1 MATIWNNFF
10 KFFSRAKS
18 FVILTKPKLSAL
30 LLLTTVVEA
39 LSVYSGDAE
48 NTKAL
53 GVLTLSVLLSCM
65 GTNTITCYL
74 DREMD
79 SIMSRTRSRP
89 LPKGEVSPRE
99 ALIFGVVLLLSG
111 LILAATINIYVL
123 FWGIIGA
130 VFVISYNY
138 RLKTQTS
145 YNILIAS
152 PGGAAPILGA
162 YSAMTGELIAFQPLI
177 LALLIIFWTPVHI
190 WSLALFYKE
199 DYKKAGVP
207 MLPVVSDKE
216 KVLRMILVFTA
227 LYIADSFAAFLMLE
241 PIWLSLFMIGLL
253 NYPLVKLLFNVRT
266 NHYRLFRL
274 SSLHLGAVFLMYL
287 LLSVFMG

>member
-1 MATIWNNFF
+1 MVTILNDSI
-10 KFFSRAKS
+10 KFFSKAKS
-18 FVILTKPKLSAL
+18 FIALTKPKLSAL
-30 LLLTTVVEA
+30 LLLTAIVEA
-39 LSVYSGDAE
+39 LSVYKGDAE
-48 NTKAL
+48 NTKTF

-65 GTNTITCYL
+65 GTNAITCYL

-79 SIMSRTRSRP
+79 SVMSRTKSRP
-89 LPKGEVSPRE
+89 LPKGEVSAIE

-111 LILAATINIYVL
+111 LLLAATINPYVL

-138 RLKTQTS
+138 RLKTRTP

-152 PGGAAPILGA
+152 PGGAAPVLGA

-199 DYKKAGVP
+199 DYRKAGVP
-207 MLPVVSDKE
+207 MLPVLRNKE
-216 KVLRMILVFTA
+216 TVLRVIMLFMA
-227 LYIADSFAAFLMLE
+227 LYIADTFAAFLMLE
-241 PIWLSLFMIGLL
+241 PTWLSLFMIGLL
-253 NYPLVKLLFNVRT
+253 NYPLVKLLFNAQT
-266 NHYRLFRL
+266 DHYRLFRL
-274 SSLHLGAVFLMYL
+274 SSPHLGAVFMMYL